1 MKLVICH
8 SEVSLNTIRNI
19 PILNEIINIANN
31 IVVKVKVNF
40 GLIRNSLHLTNTI
53 INSNAKTV
61 IS

>member
-31 IVVKVKVNF
+31 IVVKVNF
-40 GLIRNSLHLTNTI
+40 GLIRNSLHLTNAI

>member
-8 SEVSLNTIRNI
+8 GEVSLNSIRNI
-19 PILNEIINIANN
+19 PILNEIINIATN
-31 IVVKVKVNF
+31 IVVKVNF
-40 GLIRNSLHLTNTI
+40 RLIRNSLHLTNAI